1 MKEKKVYIDPIE
13 SFSSQVEVFVQFQT
27 AAKLSKAVA
36 DLQEEKELNR
46 SLVANQSTWHQ
57 RVSQL
62 EIQVQK
68 IREEKET
75 SIRDLQEQL
84 QDVMLYFDAQE
95 KFKNTE
101 LEGGQ
106 VVLGMPSS
114 PSRSDGSKGARNKK
128 RGGK

>member
-1 MKEKKVYIDPIE
+1 M
-13 SFSSQVEVFVQFQT
+13 
-27 AAKLSKAVA
+27 AAKLTKAIS

-46 SLVANQSTWHQ
+46 SLVANQSNWHQ

-75 SIRDLQEQL
+75 SVRELQEQL
-84 QDVMLYFDAQE
+84 QDVMLYFEAQE

-106 VVLGMPSS
+106 VVLGAMPSS
-114 PSRSDGSKGARNKK
+114 PSRSSLDGSKGARNKK
-128 RGGK
+128 RGK

>member
-1 MKEKKVYIDPIE
+1 M
-13 SFSSQVEVFVQFQT
+13 
-27 AAKLSKAVA
+27 AAKLSKATA

-62 EIQVQK
+62 EVQVKK

-75 SIRDLQEQL
+75 SVRELQEQL
-84 QDVMLYFDAQE
+84 QDVMLYFEAQE

-106 VVLGMPSS
+106 VVLGVSS
-114 PSRSDGSKGARNKK
+114 PSLTPLDPSSNKGARNRK
-128 RGGK
+128 RGK

>member
-1 MKEKKVYIDPIE
+1 M
-13 SFSSQVEVFVQFQT
+13 

-57 RVSQL
+57 RVAQL

-95 KFKNTE
+95 KCKNTE

-106 VVLGMPSS
+106 VVLGVPSS
-114 PSRSDGSKGARNKK
+114 PSRTPVDGGTKGARNKK
-128 RGGK
+128 RGK